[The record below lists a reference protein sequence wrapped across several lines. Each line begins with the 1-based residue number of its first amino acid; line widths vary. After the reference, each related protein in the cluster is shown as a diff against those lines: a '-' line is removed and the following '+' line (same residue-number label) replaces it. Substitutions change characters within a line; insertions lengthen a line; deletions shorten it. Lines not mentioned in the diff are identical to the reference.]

1 MRRGRR
7 VWLFDLD
14 NTLHDASHAAL
25 APIGVAMTRYI
36 VERLG
41 LDEPEAVE
49 LRQRYWKRYG
59 ATLIGLVR
67 HHGVDAAHFLE
78 HTHQLPGLESRLRT
92 SAHDRAALLRLRG
105 RRYVLTN
112 APRAYA
118 RRVLAT
124 LGLLRRFDGVIAIE
138 DMAMFGEL
146 RPKPDARMLRRVAAR
161 LRVPPVRCVLVEDT
175 LDHQKAARGIG
186 MKTVWMQRY
195 LGGRWRGGA
204 PRAQA
209 PDRSSDAPKTPAQR
223 AEVGARA
230 CPKPAYVCARIKSL
244 QELPRLRLR

>member
-1 MRRGRR
+1 MRPGR

-14 NTLHDASHAAL
+14 DTLHDASHAAF
-25 APIGVAMTRYI
+25 APISTAMTAYI
-36 VERLG
+36 AEHLG
-41 LDEPEAVE
+41 LDEAEAVL

-67 HHGVDAAHFLE
+67 HHGVEAAHFLE
-78 HTHQLPGLESRLRT
+78 HTHRLPGLEARLRS
-92 SAHDRAALLRLRG
+92 SAHDRAALARLRG

-124 LGLLRRFDGVIAIE
+124 LGLLRHVDGVVAIE

-146 RPKPDARMLRRVAAR
+146 RPKPDTRMLRRVAAR
-161 LRVPPVRCVLVEDT
+161 LRVRPSRCVLVEDT
-175 LDHQKAARGIG
+175 LAHQKAARGLG
-186 MKTVWMQRY
+186 MTTVWMQRY
-195 LGGRWRGGA
+195 LGGRWQGGA
-204 PRAQA
+204 SRRLAI
-209 PDRSSDAPKTPAQR
+209 DRSSDAPTTREQR
-223 AEVGARA
+223 ALVGARA

-244 QELPRLRLR
+244 QELPRLR